1 MIYFVVISLMYI
13 NVMIY
18 VFIFLGVVY
27 VKVENFVKRFI
38 EFIRFLFLSIFM
50 GKGVLFDDYNLCVF
64 LVRLK

>member
-1 MIYFVVISLMYI
+1 MYI
-13 NVMIY
+13 KVIIY

-38 EFIRFLFLSIFM
+38 EFIRFLFLSISM

>member
-13 NVMIY
+13 KVIIY

-38 EFIRFLFLSIFM
+38 EFICFLFLLIFM

>member
-13 NVMIY
+13 KVMIY

-38 EFIRFLFLSIFM
+38 EFICFLFLLIFM